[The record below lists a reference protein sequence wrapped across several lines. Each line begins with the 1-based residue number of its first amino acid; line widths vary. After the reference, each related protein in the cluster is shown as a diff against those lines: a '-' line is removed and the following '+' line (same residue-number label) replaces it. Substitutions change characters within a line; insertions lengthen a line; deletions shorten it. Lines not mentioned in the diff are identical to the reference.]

1 MTTQDHL
8 KVFNKWAQYY
18 TQALQTDGVSI
29 EITKSPL
36 SDNPSTRL
44 DIEMPS
50 SIGRITFW
58 SSGDF
63 NEEVI
68 DFETEKTIFFLHGTI
83 SAVDKIPDCFGSFI
97 KVFGLKP
104 I

>member
-68 DFETEKTIFFLHGTI
+68 DVETEKTIFSSWNHQ
-83 SAVDKIPDCFGSFI
+83 CCR
-97 KVFGLKP
+97 
-104 I
+104 